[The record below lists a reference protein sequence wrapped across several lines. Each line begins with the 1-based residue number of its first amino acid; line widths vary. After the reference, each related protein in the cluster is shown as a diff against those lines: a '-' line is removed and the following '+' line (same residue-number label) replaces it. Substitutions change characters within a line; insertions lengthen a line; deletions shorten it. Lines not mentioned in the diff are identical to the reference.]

1 MVIATHRSLRFNI
14 FSIMPPPH
22 LQSYLEL
29 LCFGFLAALVI
40 SFMITPLVIKLGFA
54 LGIVDQPDERRI
66 HLAPT
71 PRCGGL
77 AVFIAY
83 SVTLAMLCCWLNFPQ
98 ITPSCKSWILSVL
111 PVSLPLIFIGL
122 VDDRWEIK
130 PIFKLLGQ
138 IFVGFLAWDQGIN
151 IGNLMGNT
159 MPPILDAAATV
170 FLYVAAMNAYNLI
183 DGMDGVAG
191 GLAAITSLGLGA
203 LNLIIGNE
211 GMAILCFALT
221 GACLGFLRY
230 NFHPARIFLGDTGSM
245 YIGFVLM
252 SLTLVAQS
260 RTTAAIMLIIPLL
273 TMGVPLIDT
282 GLAIWRRSVRRAMD
296 PEKKGRVSVADK
308 DHLHHRLARQGLTQ
322 RKVAVTLYVIQ
333 AILFAVGLLWVFM
346 QNYRIAIFT
355 VAFFAGSY
363 VVLRYLASLEMN
375 DSGRWIVDGIRRPGR
390 MQLYSSFM
398 PVADILIIFS
408 SLFILSWLLSPDH
421 KELSIGRLIRESA
434 PPLIVCPMIL
444 IWATRHYRM
453 QWTRARALDF
463 FSLGS
468 IITAGILI
476 GIAISPLSLYHTL
489 RETVIFSMILLT
501 CAVPFMVIFRAFPRL
516 VQDMLQYHDR
526 KNSHCGEHPQH
537 RVLIYGA
544 GYGYTLITR
553 AESFDDSARK
563 NDYCL
568 VGLIDDDPYLRG
580 RLVHGHQVLGSL
592 TDLPKLVEKHQ
603 INEILVSTVLNPGNQ
618 TRLIKLAEELD
629 LKVSQRI
636 FSQKIL
642 RDQLT

>member
-1 MVIATHRSLRFNI
+1 
-14 FSIMPPPH
+14 MPASN
-22 LQSYLEL
+22 LQIYLEL
-29 LCFGFLAALVI
+29 LSFGFLSALVI
-40 SFMITPLVIKLGFA
+40 SYVITPAVIRIGFSLGM
-54 LGIVDQPDERRI
+54 VDQPDERRI
-66 HLAPT
+66 HQHPT

-83 SVTLAMLCCWLNFPQ
+83 SATLAMLCCWLRFPQ
-98 ITPSCKSWILSVL
+98 ITPDCKSWILSVL
-111 PVSLPLIFIGL
+111 PVSLPLIFIGM

-130 PIFKLLGQ
+130 PAFKLLGQ
-138 IFVGFLAWDQGIN
+138 IFVGFLAWEQGIN
-151 IGNLMGNT
+151 LGRLMGIT
-159 MPPILDAAATV
+159 MPTILDAAATV
-170 FLYVAAMNAYNLI
+170 FLFVAAMNAYNLI

-191 GLAAITSLGLGA
+191 GLGAITALGLGA

-211 GMAILCFALT
+211 GMAVLCFALT

-230 NFHPARIFLGDTGSM
+230 NFHPARVFLGDTGSM

-252 SLTLVAQS
+252 SLTLVSQS

-296 PEKKGRVSVADK
+296 PEKKGRVSSADK
-308 DHLHHRLARQGLTQ
+308 DHLHHRLARKGLTQ
-322 RKVAVTLYVIQ
+322 RRVAVTLYVIQ
-333 AILFAVGLLWVFM
+333 AVLFAVGLLWVFM

-355 VAFFAGSY
+355 IAFFAGTY

-390 MQLYSSFM
+390 MQVYSSFM
-398 PVADILIIFS
+398 PLADIVILFL
-408 SLFILSWLLSPDH
+408 SLFLLSWLLSADD
-421 KELSIGRLIRESA
+421 KELALGNLIRESA
-434 PPLIVCPMIL
+434 APVIGCPMIL
-444 IWATRHYRM
+444 VWATRHYRM

-463 FSLGS
+463 FSLGFVL
-468 IITAGILI
+468 TAGILI
-476 GIAISPLSLYHTL
+476 GIAISPLPFQHNLKETL
-489 RETVIFSMILLT
+489 VISMVLLSV
-501 CAVPFMVIFRAFPRL
+501 AVPAMVIFRAFPRL

-526 KNSHCGEHPQH
+526 KNTHFGDAPQN

-553 AESFDDSARK
+553 AESFDDSSRK
-563 NDYCL
+563 NAYCL

-592 TDLPKLVEKHQ
+592 TDLPNLIDKHH
-603 INEILVSTVLNPGNQ
+603 INEVLVSTDLHLGNQ
-618 TRLIKLAEELD
+618 ILLMKIAKEKKLR
-629 LKVSQRI
+629 VTQRI
-636 FSQKIL
+636 FNQNIL
-642 RDQLT
+642 HNPGDSSVPQI

>member
-1 MVIATHRSLRFNI
+1 MSASNI
-14 FSIMPPPH
+14 
-22 LQSYLEL
+22 LSYLKL
-29 LCFGFLAALVI
+29 LSFGFLAALVI
-40 SFMITPLVIKLGFA
+40 SFLITPAVMKLGFS
-54 LGIVDQPDERRI
+54 LGMVDQPDERRI
-66 HLAPT
+66 HLKPT

-77 AVFIAY
+77 GVFIAY
-83 SVTLAMLCCWLNFPQ
+83 SATLAMLCCWLNFPQ
-98 ITPSCKSWILSVL
+98 ITPQCRAWILSVL
-111 PVSLPLIFIGL
+111 PVSLPLIFIGM

-138 IFVGFLAWDQGIN
+138 ILVGFLAWEQGIN

-159 MPPILDAAATV
+159 MPPMLDAAATV

-191 GLAAITSLGLGA
+191 GLGAITSLGLGA

-211 GMAILCFALT
+211 GMAALCFALT

-230 NFHPARIFLGDTGSM
+230 NFHPARVFLGDTGSM
-245 YIGFVLM
+245 YIGFILM
-252 SLTLVAQS
+252 SLTLVAHS
-260 RTTAAIMLIIPLL
+260 RATAAIMLIIPLL

-308 DHLHHRLARQGLTQ
+308 DHLHHRLARRGLTQ
-322 RKVAVTLYVIQ
+322 RRVAVILYVIQ
-333 AILFAVGLLWVFM
+333 ASLFIVGLLWVFM

-390 MQLYSSFM
+390 MQFYSSVM
-398 PVADILIIFS
+398 PIVDIFI
-408 SLFILSWLLSPDH
+408 LFVSMLFLSWLLSSEHP
-421 KELSIGRLIRESA
+421 ELSMRKLIRGTAA
-434 PPLIVCPMIL
+434 PLVGCPLIL
-444 IWATRHYRM
+444 IWATRYYRM
-453 QWTRARALDF
+453 QWTRARAFDF
-463 FSLGS
+463 FGLGL
-468 IITAGILI
+468 IITAGVLI
-476 GIAISPLSLYHTL
+476 GIAISTMTIHHTVK
-489 RETVIFSMILLT
+489 ETLLFSMVLLT
-501 CAVPFMVIFRAFPRL
+501 CTVPPMVIFRAFPRL
-516 VQDMLQYHDR
+516 VQDMLHYHDR
-526 KNSHCGEHPQH
+526 KNSHAANHLQH

-592 TDLPKLVEKHQ
+592 TDLPKLVENNN
-603 INEILVSTVLNPGNQ
+603 INEILVSTVLSPGNQ
-618 TRLIKLAEELD
+618 IRLMKLAEELNI
-629 LKVSQRI
+629 KVSQRI
-636 FSQKIL
+636 FTRKVL
-642 RDQLT
+642 RDLNS